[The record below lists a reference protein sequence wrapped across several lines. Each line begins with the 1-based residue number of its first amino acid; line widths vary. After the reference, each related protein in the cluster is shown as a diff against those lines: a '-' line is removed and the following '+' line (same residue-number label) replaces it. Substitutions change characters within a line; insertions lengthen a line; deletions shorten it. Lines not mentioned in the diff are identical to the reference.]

1 MKRPK
6 NWREKVT
13 PVYLEEG
20 RAVGRMI
27 MHDRS
32 QEEYLWSLLGGTGV
46 WPRWYLEAFAT
57 LYREENMTE
66 YNTQKSRKY
75 KRRKKKERMLAQC
88 EESIANASSE
98 IRM

>member
-6 NWREKVT
+6 NWRET
-13 PVYLEEG
+13 LAPIYQEEG
-20 RAVGRMI
+20 RAIGRMI

-46 WPRWYLEAFAT
+46 WPRWYLYAFAT

-66 YNTQKSRKY
+66 YNTQKSRK
-75 KRRKKKERMLAQC
+75 RRKRGKKERMLAQC
-88 EESIANASSE
+88 EETMAEASSK
-98 IRM
+98 IRV